1 MVDHEDPVEET
12 VMLTRRARR
21 SRQSDAAPTDP
32 PVIGTPAPASEAQA
46 DGYADA
52 ADDAVDDRT
61 IAVPREP
68 DDGVDDRTIA
78 VPREPAQSVED
89 HTVVV
94 ARRRSAG
101 DRPVLPPAQDDLEDR
116 TVVVDRAADA
126 DAAAPTREPVED
138 AEDHTVVVGRTVR
151 PPAPDPPTDD
161 AEDLDA
167 TIPAAPARRVEM
179 EPLPAIYKPRPA
191 PLRPSRPPTVEG
203 GVAPTRVVDD
213 GAASVSVS
221 RAARRTSVRVLA
233 AVAAACAVSVCGLV
247 ALAFVVFT

>member
-32 PVIGTPAPASEAQA
+32 PVIGTPAQASEAQA

-52 ADDAVDDRT
+52 A
-61 IAVPREP
+61 

-151 PPAPDPPTDD
+151 PPAPDSPTDD

>member
-32 PVIGTPAPASEAQA
+32 PVIGTPAQASEAQA

-52 ADDAVDDRT
+52 A
-61 IAVPREP
+61 

-78 VPREPAQSVED
+78 VPREPAQAVED

-191 PLRPSRPPTVEG
+191 PLRPSHPPTVEG